1 MKDNYLLIKE
11 SDVFSWLK
19 DINSEYKSHLEYFK
33 GDWKC
38 IDEVGVYKSSNA
50 MGWDILYNEFQWI
63 RNKHKPISKIELS
76 DLCEYLINNDKD
88 YLQKYI
94 SEIRATCGE
103 ILSLLRYDG
112 DFMDMGNYYDYY
124 YFTRNL
130 KEKFDNVSEYF
141 SIKHPESKNVNNKKF
156 DIGLLTN
163 KAIDKIVE
171 YINKSD
177 IVEIN
182 STDLFQMVIEADFT
196 KLYVPKYKTKT
207 QWLIRH
213 LKQKYYDLD
222 WYKAACK
229 SIGKT
234 INDVDKTNV
243 GDPDWVDYFPK

>member
-1 MKDNYLLIKE
+1 MKNKGLLGLKIKE

-19 DINSEYKSHLEYFK
+19 GLKTMLEKHLICFK
-33 GDWKC
+33 GQLSCEEWEQC
-38 IDEVGVYKSSNA
+38 EEELCLFRLNIDRDLDSWTWA
-50 MGWDILYNEFQWI
+50 QTI
-63 RNKHKPISKIELS
+63 KHV
-76 DLCEYLINNDKD
+76 CNYMINNDSFHFFNLINEIQND
-88 YLQKYI
+88 CEDVI
-94 SEIRATCGE
+94 SI
-103 ILSLLRYDG
+103 LRYNDVFMREC
-112 DFMDMGNYYDYY
+112 DFERYVDYITPIIEE
-124 YFTRNL
+124 F
-130 KEKFDNVSEYF
+130 KELSIYF
-141 SIKHPESKNVNNKKF
+141 STKHPESKNVNNKKF
-156 DIGLLTN
+156 GVGLLTN

-182 STDLFQMVIEADFT
+182 STDLFQMVIEADFA

-207 QWLIRH
+207 QWIIRH
-213 LKQKYYDLD
+213 LKQNYYDLD